1 MILNA
6 SQRKYYFTIEEK
18 GSLEEF
24 HEMTMEKR
32 ENIKACEANF

>member
-24 HEMTMEKR
+24 HEMTMEKKR
-32 ENIKACEANF
+32 KYKGM